1 MAGCGP
7 AGLAAALLLQRDGHR
22 VTLYER
28 FETPRPLGSGLMLQ
42 PSGVAVLDRLG
53 LAETVAQR
61 GARIDALLGIEEH
74 GRIALDAPYA
84 KLGVANAFG
93 VGIHRASLFS
103 VLYDATLAQGIEIR
117 TGHEVV
123 TSRSNEHGRCLVFSD
138 DTQSDTHDLIVDAS
152 GWASRIEEGEQRGLL
167 PFGALWASIPVTTDD
182 PHARNLLE
190 QRYRR
195 ASQMVGVL
203 PIGSRAEGSSQEVA
217 FFWSLRR
224 DDHAQWRKRPLGDW
238 KDEVRRL
245 WPQVEFLLDRLSS
258 HDDLTFARYA
268 HRTARKA
275 HGDRLVRIGDAW
287 HSASPQLGQGANM
300 ALLDAWA
307 LATGLREG
315 RSVAEGIRL
324 TTRWRR
330 EHVALYQ
337 FVTAAFTPMFQS
349 DLALWPWLRDRMM
362 APLSRLGPV
371 ARIQAQLMSGLFGWP
386 LQSLGLDLPDYSAIA
401 SSMAARASSPAQSN
415 SPVTRQTSC
424 PAAS

>member
-1 MAGCGP
+1 
-7 AGLAAALLLQRDGHR
+7 
-22 VTLYER
+22 
-28 FETPRPLGSGLMLQ
+28 MLQ
-42 PSGVAVLDRLG
+42 PSGMAVLDRMG
-53 LAETVAQR
+53 LAETVARR

-84 KLGVANAFG
+84 RLGVPDAFG
-93 VGIHRASLFS
+93 IGIHRASLFG
-103 VLYDATLAQGIEIR
+103 VLYEAVLSQGIEVR
-117 TGHEVV
+117 TGHEVA
-123 TSRSNEHGRCLVFSD
+123 TSRTSDGGRCLVFSD
-138 DTQSDTHDLIVDAS
+138 HTHSYTHDLIVDAS
-152 GWASRIEEGEQRGLL
+152 GWASRIDEGEQRGLL
-167 PFGALWASIPVTTDD
+167 PFGALWASIPITPDD

-195 ASQMVGVL
+195 AAQMVGVL
-203 PIGSRAEGSSQEVA
+203 PIGSRSEGAPQEVA

-224 DDHAQWRKRPLGDW
+224 VDHEQWHKTPLGVW
-238 KDEVRRL
+238 KDEVRKL
-245 WPQVEFLLDRLSS
+245 WPQVDFLLDRLTS

-268 HRTARKA
+268 HRTSRKA
-275 HGDRLVRIGDAW
+275 HGNRLVRIGDAW

-307 LATGLREG
+307 LAAGLREG
-315 RSVAEGIRL
+315 HSVAEGIRL

-362 APLSRLGPV
+362 APLSRFGPV

-386 LQSLGLDLPDYSAIA
+386 LQTLGLDLPDYSALA
-401 SSMAARASSPAQSN
+401 AAMAARAPSSTPSK
-415 SPVTRQTSC
+415 C
-424 PAAS
+424 